1 MKKVLNL
8 ILVLIVVMVTLVVV
22 FGCGSSVQSITEGD
36 TIKGEKSIS
45 TEVNESEETE
55 LIETVAETQQIE
67 IEDNENH
74 EENEEIVETALEKN
88 RDMEKFLEIIK
99 DYNIN
104 NKTLEYGLAE
114 AEILGDWV
122 SEEIDKEGVASRY
135 MDLAL
140 QVSKDYFLSDYF
152 IKTSIEDEG
161 IEMTADIE
169 KVIELIN
176 IWQEKTGRYFEYRSK
191 YYYGD
196 GAEYEIKSDEIR
208 DEISDIESKY
218 LELIPR

>member
-36 TIKGEKSIS
+36 TIEGEKLIS
-45 TEVNESEETE
+45 TEVDESEETE
-55 LIETVAETQQIE
+55 LIGDTAEIQQIE

-74 EENEEIVETALEKN
+74 EENEEIAETAIEKN

-122 SEEIDKEGVASRY
+122 GEEIDREGAASRY

-140 QVSKDYFLSDYF
+140 KVSKDYFLSDYS

-161 IEMTADIE
+161 IEMTADVE
-169 KVIELIN
+169 KAIELIN